1 MLLLNHVKL
10 IERLTEIGSRMPK
23 FNYLS
28 PALQSEDA
36 ALMQSAS
43 LSGIEAKI
51 HVDLWNAII
60 DRKLK
65 PGVKLEELVMCD
77 IYGISRTVMR
87 KVLMIMEQDGL
98 VFLPPNKGA
107 YVASPS
113 LQSAFEMLEMS
124 EALQTFVVQ
133 KIAANHASITA
144 SQFDRIA
151 QHAKAEE
158 KAEAGHDFRLLRRY
172 DIEFGSLLCL
182 VHGNGTLAREWER
195 NASCL
200 ALALSL
206 HQSVQPAGRQS
217 DYSRQI
223 LARLTDGD
231 AAGAL
236 ALVRERIGQLKAS
249 LDTQSDGENVN
260 LREIL
265 GLN

>member
-1 MLLLNHVKL
+1 
-10 IERLTEIGSRMPK
+10 MPK

-28 PALQSEDA
+28 PALQAEDA
-36 ALMQSAS
+36 ASMQCST
-43 LSGIEAKI
+43 LSGMEAKI

-77 IYGISRTVMR
+77 IYGISRTVVR

-113 LQSAFEMLEMS
+113 LQSAFEMIDVS
-124 EALQTFVVQ
+124 DALLTFIVDRL
-133 KIAANHASITA
+133 ASNHAAIPST
-144 SQFDRIA
+144 QFDRLA

-158 KAEAGHDFRLLRRY
+158 KAEAAHDFRLLRRL

-182 VHGNGTLAREWER
+182 VQGNRTLAREWER
-195 NASCL
+195 NASRL

-206 HQSVQPAGRQS
+206 HQNVRVAGRQS
-217 DYSRQI
+217 EFSTRMI
-223 LARLTDGD
+223 ERLTSGD
-231 AAGAL
+231 ATGAL
-236 ALVRERIGQLKAS
+236 ALVRERIAQMKGS
-249 LDTQSDGENVN
+249 LDSQPDDENVN

-265 GLN
+265 GRQ

>member
-1 MLLLNHVKL
+1 MQ
-10 IERLTEIGSRMPK
+10 
-23 FNYLS
+23 
-28 PALQSEDA
+28 AEDA
-36 ALMQSAS
+36 ASMQYTS

-113 LQSAFEMLEMS
+113 LQSAFEMLELS
-124 EALQTFVVQ
+124 EALQTFVVDR
-133 KIAANHASITA
+133 IAANRASIPSA
-144 SQFDRIA
+144 QLDRLA
-151 QHAKAEE
+151 QHTKAEE
-158 KAEAGHDFRLLRRY
+158 KAETAHDFRMLRRL
-172 DIEFGSLLCL
+172 DIEFGILLCL

-217 DYSRQI
+217 GFSRQMLER
-223 LARLTDGD
+223 LAAGD
-231 AAGAL
+231 ATGAV
-236 ALVRERIGQLKAS
+236 ALVRERTSHLKSS
-249 LDTQSDGENVN
+249 LDTQPDDENVN

-265 GLN
+265 GLH

>member
-1 MLLLNHVKL
+1 
-10 IERLTEIGSRMPK
+10 MPK

-113 LQSAFEMLEMS
+113 LQSAFEMCQRRSKNRPRGGAKVGHCGAGLRPPGGRS
-124 EALQTFVVQ
+124 PSGGLKPARRFFVG
-133 KIAANHASITA
+133 A
-144 SQFDRIA
+144 F
-151 QHAKAEE
+151 
-158 KAEAGHDFRLLRRY
+158 
-172 DIEFGSLLCL
+172 
-182 VHGNGTLAREWER
+182 
-195 NASCL
+195 
-200 ALALSL
+200 
-206 HQSVQPAGRQS
+206 QPVF
-217 DYSRQI
+217 
-223 LARLTDGD
+223 LARLW
-231 AAGAL
+231 A
-236 ALVRERIGQLKAS
+236 RR
-249 LDTQSDGENVN
+249 
-260 LREIL
+260 
-265 GLN
+265 